1 MTEIQKRLFVMQ
13 DSAYKEFNSGL
24 IPNIE
29 KNDVIGVRIP
39 RIRDYAKELYAM
51 DGAKAFF
58 SCLPH
63 RYHEEN
69 LLHAFLIEKI
79 KALFGEISLNE
90 KVDIGEKTEELLRS
104 LAEDAMLEVDIEDC
118 PRQPVKLEDLIE
130 IYKEILV

>member
-1 MTEIQKRLFVMQ
+1 MQ

-51 DGAKAFF
+51 DEVKTFF
-58 SCLPH
+58 DCLPH

-79 KALFGEISLNE
+79 KDFDSAVYETE
-90 KVDIGEKTEELLRS
+90 KF
-104 LAEDAMLEVDIEDC
+104 
-118 PRQPVKLEDLIE
+118 LI
-130 IYKEILV
+130 VHTDG